1 MKGGENMRFR
11 ITTEEQ
17 REKVIKKL
25 ANMMVDHITEEAEDK
40 ARECIKDLF
49 DFNVDSDDV
58 LQVDYAIKF
67 NAAILKLLLGSVK
80 RENAKKENKK
90 KKITKDVM

>member
-1 MKGGENMRFR
+1 MRFR
-11 ITTEEQ
+11 ITSEEQ

-49 DFNVDSDDV
+49 DFNMDSDDV
-58 LQVDYAIKF
+58 LSVVYAIKF

-90 KKITKDVM
+90 KKTTKEVI

>member
-25 ANMMVDHITEEAEDK
+25 ADMLIDHVNEEAEDK
-40 ARECIKDLF
+40 ARECVNDLF
-49 DFNVDSDDV
+49 DFNMNSDEE
-58 LQVDYAIKF
+58 LQISYTFKF
-67 NAAILKLLLGSVK
+67 NGALLKILLGSVK
-80 RENAKKENKK
+80 RESIKKEKK
-90 KKITKDVM
+90 KKNKK

>member
-1 MKGGENMRFR
+1 MRFR

-25 ANMMVDHITEEAEDK
+25 KYMMIDHITEEAEDK
-40 ARECIKDLF
+40 ARECVRDLF
-49 DFNVDSDDV
+49 DFNMDSDDE
-58 LQVDYAIKF
+58 LYIDYTVKF

-80 RENAKKENKK
+80 RENAKKEKKEKNKIK
-90 KKITKDVM
+90 KE

>member
-1 MKGGENMRFR
+1 MRFR

-25 ANMMVDHITEEAEDK
+25 KYMMIDHITEEAEDK
-40 ARECIKDLF
+40 ARECVRDLF
-49 DFNVDSDDV
+49 DFNMDSDDE
-58 LQVDYAIKF
+58 LYIDYTVKF

-80 RENAKKENKK
+80 RERAKKEEKKKNKK
-90 KKITKDVM
+90 

>member
-1 MKGGENMRFR
+1 MRFR

-17 REKVIKKL
+17 REMVIKKL
-25 ANMMVDHITEEAEDK
+25 TDMMIDHITEEAEDK
-40 ARECIKDLF
+40 ARDCVRDLF
-49 DFNVDSDDV
+49 DFNMNSDDV
-58 LQVDYAIKF
+58 LSVVYTIEF

-90 KKITKDVM
+90 KKIIKDVM

>member
-1 MKGGENMRFR
+1 MRFR

-25 ANMMVDHITEEAEDK
+25 KYMMIDHITEEAEDK
-40 ARECIKDLF
+40 ARECVRDLF
-49 DFNVDSDDV
+49 DFNMDSDDE
-58 LQVDYAIKF
+58 LYIDYTVKF

-80 RENAKKENKK
+80 RENAKKEKK
-90 KKITKDVM
+90 KKNKK

>member
-1 MKGGENMRFR
+1 MRFR
-11 ITTEEQ
+11 ITSEEQ

-49 DFNVDSDDV
+49 DFNMDSDYV
-58 LQVDYAIKF
+58 LSVVYAIKF

-80 RENAKKENKK
+80 REKAKKENKK
-90 KKITKDVM
+90 KKTTKDVI

>member
-1 MKGGENMRFR
+1 MRFR

-40 ARECIKDLF
+40 ARDCVRDLF
-49 DFNVDSDDV
+49 DFNMNSDDELNIV
-58 LQVDYAIKF
+58 YTVKF

-80 RENAKKENKK
+80 RENTKKGKK
-90 KKITKDVM
+90 KKNKIKKE

>member
-1 MKGGENMRFR
+1 MRFR
-11 ITTEEQ
+11 ITSEEQ

-49 DFNVDSDDV
+49 DFNMDSDDV
-58 LQVDYAIKF
+58 LSVVYAIKF

-80 RENAKKENKK
+80 REKAKKENKK
-90 KKITKDVM
+90 KKTTKDVI

>member
-1 MKGGENMRFR
+1 MKFR
-11 ITTEEQ
+11 ITSEEQ
-17 REKVIKKL
+17 RKKVIKKL
-25 ANMMVDHITEEAEDK
+25 ANMMIDHITEEAEDK
-40 ARECIKDLF
+40 ARECVKDLF
-49 DFNVDSDDV
+49 DFNIDSDDV

-90 KKITKDVM
+90 KKIIKDVM

>member
-1 MKGGENMRFR
+1 MRFR
-11 ITTEEQ
+11 ITSEEQ

-25 ANMMVDHITEEAEDK
+25 ANMMIDHITEEAEDK
-40 ARECIKDLF
+40 ARGCVKDLF
-49 DFNVDSDDV
+49 DFNMDSDDV

-90 KKITKDVM
+90 KQTKKEQITKDVI

>member
-1 MKGGENMRFR
+1 MRFR

-25 ANMMVDHITEEAEDK
+25 TDMMIDHITEEAEDK
-40 ARECIKDLF
+40 ARDCVRDLF
-49 DFNVDSDDV
+49 DFNMNSDDV
-58 LQVDYAIKF
+58 LSVVYTVEF

-80 RENAKKENKK
+80 RERAKKEEKKKNKK
-90 KKITKDVM
+90 

>member
-1 MKGGENMRFR
+1 MRFR

-25 ANMMVDHITEEAEDK
+25 KYMMIDHITEEAEDK
-40 ARECIKDLF
+40 ARECVRDLF
-49 DFNVDSDDV
+49 DFNMDSDDE
-58 LQVDYAIKF
+58 LYIDYTVKF

-80 RENAKKENKK
+80 RENAKKEKK
-90 KKITKDVM
+90 KKNKIKKE

>member
-1 MKGGENMRFR
+1 MRFR

-40 ARECIKDLF
+40 ARDCVRDLF
-49 DFNVDSDDV
+49 DFNMNSDDV
-58 LQVDYAIKF
+58 LQVDYAVKF
-67 NAAILKLLLGSVK
+67 NAAILKLLLGGVK
-80 RENAKKENKK
+80 RESAKKGKNKK
-90 KKITKDVM
+90 NKIKKE